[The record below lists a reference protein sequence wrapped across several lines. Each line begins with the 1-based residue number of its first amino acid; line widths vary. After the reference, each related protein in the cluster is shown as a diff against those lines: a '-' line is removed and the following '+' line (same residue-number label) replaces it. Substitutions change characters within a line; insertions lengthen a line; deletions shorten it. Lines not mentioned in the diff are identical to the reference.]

1 MKDAKAQ
8 LQSSYPHTVTLA
20 DNTIVALRLMTPF
33 DADRILTFARSLP
46 ADDLLFLRTN
56 ITDPDVVAQW
66 VQSMIAG
73 LTITIIAEVGV
84 EMAGYASLHHND
96 VTWQRHLGEI
106 RIQVGQRYRS
116 QGLGRILASEVFSV
130 GRELGLRKIVA
141 QMTSDQK
148 GAIAT
153 FERLGFQ
160 TEALLQDFVIDRM
173 DRTRDLLVMSY
184 DVTGLTEHVN

>member
-1 MKDAKAQ
+1 MKEAKAQ
-8 LQSSYPHTVTLA
+8 LQHHYPRSVTLT
-20 DNTIVALRLMTPF
+20 NNSIVTLRLMTPF
-33 DADRILTFARSLP
+33 DTERILTFARALP
-46 ADDLLFLRTN
+46 IDDFLFLRTD

-66 VQSMIAG
+66 VQSMNAG
-73 LTITIIAEVGV
+73 LSITILAQVGSG
-84 EMAGYASLHHND
+84 MAGYATLHHNE

-116 QGLGRILASEVFSV
+116 QGLSRILASELFSV

-141 QMTSDQK
+141 HMTSDQK

-160 TEALLQDFVIDRM
+160 TEALLQDFVIDRR
-173 DRTRDLLVMSY
+173 DRTHDLLVMSY
-184 DVTGLTEHVN
+184 DVTGFTAHVN

>member
-1 MKDAKAQ
+1 MKEAKAQ
-8 LQSSYPHTVTLA
+8 LQHSYPHIVTLA
-20 DNTIVALRLMTPF
+20 NNSSVTLRLMTPF
-33 DADRILTFARSLP
+33 DVERILIFARSLP
-46 ADDLLFLRTN
+46 VDDLLFLRTD
-56 ITDPDVVAQW
+56 ITDPEVVTQW
-66 VQSMIAG
+66 VQSVAAG
-73 LTITIIAEVGV
+73 LAITIIAQVGSEV
-84 EMAGYASLHHND
+84 AGYATLHHNE
-96 VTWQRHLGEI
+96 VTWQRHIGEI

-153 FERLGFQ
+153 FEHLGFQ

-184 DVTGLTEHVN
+184 DVTGFTTHVN